1 MMLSYSNAPSSYSS
15 SFSYSSSSSPEEDP
29 SHHLLPS
36 ADWLSMPPSSMLF
49 DYSTGTSN
57 NGSLDTLAYPSF
69 ESAFD
74 YSNSQNTS
82 LSHVYLSGTSF
93 NTDTLGTPLTSTAST
108 PSSLSSLSDVDQS
121 RLSSESPLVMPT
133 EEEYRLYELARRSN
147 HAASSYNYSPLAS
160 EVQREGQA
168 TSPVTSAVNASNI
181 SALSTSNLPAEIASK
196 KHFTRSANAANAATD
211 GDMSDKYWEA
221 VVKRNGSGLQSFWYG
236 VTSTKIYCRP
246 SCASRRPMRANVV
259 FFESLDEAATA
270 GYRPC
275 KRCKPEDILEPSV
288 VRQTTSVFQAA
299 TLIEESIAAHQKP
312 PSLTQLAAQVN
323 MSPFYFQRTFK
334 KHFGQSP
341 KVYAMQLAKTRLAQT

>member
-1 MMLSYSNAPSSYSS
+1 M
-15 SFSYSSSSSPEEDP
+15 
-29 SHHLLPS
+29 
-36 ADWLSMPPSSMLF
+36 
-49 DYSTGTSN
+49 
-57 NGSLDTLAYPSF
+57 
-69 ESAFD
+69 
-74 YSNSQNTS
+74 SQ
-82 LSHVYLSGTSF
+82 HVYLSGTSF

-236 VTSTKIYCRP
+236 VTSTKICKWRFSSAKSKETKQACILTESSSFFDWFADCRP